1 MAQRTRGGVA
11 AMSVTEL
18 QKELRRRSRRLPAL
32 ERRRDRLMSKVAALD
47 EMISALGGATGGQFG
62 RGPRK
67 RPHNDLTLVDA
78 LAKLLKGRTMSVT
91 EAAEAVQKAGYK
103 TSSSTFR
110 TIVNQTL
117 LKGDTFKKVSRGKYT
132 TA

>member
-1 MAQRTRGGVA
+1 MAQRTRGGLA
-11 AMSVTEL
+11 ALSVTEL
-18 QKELRRRSRRLPAL
+18 QREIRRRSRRLPTL
-32 ERRRDRLMSKVAALD
+32 ERRRDRLMAKVAALD
-47 EMISALGGATGGQFG
+47 EMISALGGAAGGQFG

-67 RPHNDLTLVDA
+67 RPHNETTLIDA

-91 EAAEAVQKAGYK
+91 DAAEAVQKAGYK

-117 LKGDTFKKVSRGKYT
+117 LKTDHFRKVSRGKYT